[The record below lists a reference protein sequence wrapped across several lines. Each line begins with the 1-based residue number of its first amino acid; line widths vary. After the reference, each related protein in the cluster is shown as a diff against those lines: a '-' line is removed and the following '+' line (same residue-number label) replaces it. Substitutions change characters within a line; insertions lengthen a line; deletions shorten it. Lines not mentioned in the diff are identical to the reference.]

1 MKDNLEKRNYH
12 CHVELTLD
20 IIGGKWKPV
29 ILFYIG
35 KNGVIRYGELKK
47 EIPNINERMLTRQ
60 LRELESDQLI
70 HREVYREVPPKVE
83 YSLTSM
89 GETLT
94 PILNQLGSW
103 GVNYNQKFN
112 IADLDLKEE

>member
-1 MKDNLEKRNYH
+1 LGSKIEKRNYQ

-29 ILFYIG
+29 ILFHIG
-35 KNGVIRYGELKK
+35 KKGVIRYGQLKK

-60 LRELESDQLI
+60 LRELEADKLI
-70 HREVYREVPPKVE
+70 HREVYKQVPPKVE

-89 GETLT
+89 GKTLT
-94 PILNQLGSW
+94 PILSELGDW
-103 GVNYNQKFN
+103 GVTYNKKFK
-112 IADLDLKEE
+112 IANLEEK